1 MTSFYYYDQNPSGFC
16 FLVQIRAFV
25 IQTSLGLQNLNMKGK
40 TKRIP
45 VVVVKWRHR
54 ANGLFVPMSLNKQ
67 NFAISTWRI
76 RVFKSEKKNLWIQ
89 KYPDT
94 CGWGLSLVFNATVR
108 FWNSETASVYKPL
121 VRPENVQ
128 TEDMIDITPIPTALL
143 AFHGKYSKIE
153 AYFVNFRAVL
163 DSFGTTCK
171 LQRYKKVRVL
181 MLETHQSAWK
191 RADLLIYKIKH
202 QQIKVISRGNWT
214 MQDITLSCIQLF
226 RESLSDKVHATNPKG
241 IVGGFKVHCFSKKFE
256 RMARQAMDIHL
267 LLII

>member
-1 MTSFYYYDQNPSGFC
+1 MQNCLRVLGSKRHANKVYYGKRGNGELR
-16 FLVQIRAFV
+16 FLNLRIQI
-25 IQTSLGLQNLNMKGK
+25 
-40 TKRIP
+40 
-45 VVVVKWRHR
+45 
-54 ANGLFVPMSLNKQ
+54 
-67 NFAISTWRI
+67 
-76 RVFKSEKKNLWIQ
+76 
-89 KYPDT
+89 YPDT
-94 CGWGLSLVFNATVR
+94 CGRGLSLVFNATVR
-108 FWNSETASVYKPL
+108 FWNSEMASVYKPL

-202 QQIKVISRGNWT
+202 QQIKVISRGN
-214 MQDITLSCIQLF
+214 
-226 RESLSDKVHATNPKG
+226 
-241 IVGGFKVHCFSKKFE
+241 
-256 RMARQAMDIHL
+256 
-267 LLII
+267 